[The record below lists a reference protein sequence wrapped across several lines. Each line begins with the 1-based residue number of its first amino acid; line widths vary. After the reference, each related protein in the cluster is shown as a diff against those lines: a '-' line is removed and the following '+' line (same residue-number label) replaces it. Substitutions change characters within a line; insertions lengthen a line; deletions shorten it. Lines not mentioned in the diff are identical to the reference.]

1 MTLPNAGISALW
13 HPSGRLEAQE
23 WQYGSVLPPHGGH
36 KLVIVAFMRPQPR
49 LSLVKGERQIRY
61 DVTSAIQI
69 RRMHAPLMVVDAG
82 KRLFVYVKPPA
93 APGGTA
99 VPGPRPGM
107 MQASEARL
115 GKEI

>member
-1 MTLPNAGISALW
+1 MRCIMVL
-13 HPSGRLEAQE
+13 
-23 WQYGSVLPPHGGH
+23 LPPRGGQ
-36 KLVIVAFMRPQPR
+36 KLGQSAFMRPQSR
-49 LSLVKGERQIRY
+49 LSLVKGERQIRS

-69 RRMHAPLMVVDAG
+69 RRMHAPLMLVDAG